1 MHYGN
6 INVTRAG
13 LIYYDTRSSQQYLL
27 LRTYKESRE
36 EYDDLAVDK
45 PQFPSTVVEVVVEL
59 I

>member
-13 LIYYDTRSSQQYLL
+13 RIYYDARSSQQYLL
-27 LRTYKESRE
+27 QEESRE

-45 PQFPSTVVEVVVEL
+45 PQSPSTVVEVVVEL